1 MLPELIGETACQ
13 HSGCQF
19 TIQWYPPLRCR
30 NSKWCVQLGLCCC
43 CCSSGRWQARQDGQP
58 LLSTRSSWLA
68 AIGHDDSSHMRP
80 HRTVQPPPLTRGL
93 QRRSTQPSS
102 FCKRLI
108 ASLTPPRVHAL
119 SLSRLCRN
127 TDACLKSI
135 FSWTAEATS
144 NLSNCSRLEL
154 YCSSACR
161 NVYTRLKYLG
171 WKYLC
176 YMYDM

>member
-1 MLPELIGETACQ
+1 MVFAAAAA
-13 HSGCQF
+13 
-19 TIQWYPPLRCR
+19 PPAGGRRGRMGSL
-30 NSKWCVQLGLCCC
+30 
-43 CCSSGRWQARQDGQP
+43 SSPLAPRGWQP
-58 LLSTRSSWLA
+58 LAMPTRLTCV
-68 AIGHDDSSHMRP
+68 HTEQSSHRLS
-80 HRTVQPPPLTRGL
+80 HEACSGDL
-93 QRRSTQPSS
+93 TQPSS
-102 FCKRLI
+102 ACKRLI

-119 SLSRLCRN
+119 SLSRLCRY